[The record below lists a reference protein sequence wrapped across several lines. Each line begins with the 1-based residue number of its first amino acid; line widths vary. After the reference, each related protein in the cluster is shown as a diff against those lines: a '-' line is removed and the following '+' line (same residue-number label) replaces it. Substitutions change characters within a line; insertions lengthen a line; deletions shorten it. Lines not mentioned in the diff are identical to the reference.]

1 MHVPRPE
8 HIVCATVVALAS
20 GTALAAAAETP
31 TLTAVSAQRGH
42 VVVDARLT
50 PDEAPYQVEVATSS
64 RLLAT
69 GFPQSALVL
78 RERLPTETTGKVHYR
93 THAGVKPGRY
103 WVAVSARLL
112 DATSC
117 MPIKPGADC
126 NVAWSRAVPLR
137 VR

>member
-8 HIVCATVVALAS
+8 RIICAAVVALAPA
-20 GTALAAAAETP
+20 TALAAATEAP
-31 TLTAVSAQRGH
+31 TVAAVSVQRGH
-42 VVVDARLT
+42 VVVDARFT
-50 PDEAPYQVEVATSS
+50 PDNAPYQVEVATSS

-78 RERLPTETTGKVHYR
+78 RERLPAETTGKLHYR
-93 THAGVKPGRY
+93 THAAVKPGRY

-117 MPIKPGADC
+117 MPIKPGAIC
-126 NVAWSRAVPLR
+126 NVAWSRAAPLR